1 MRDTKPAKNKATGA
15 QKAERKRKGELSKDI
30 QARIG
35 SQLRAMH
42 DDIVREGV
50 PDRFVDLL
58 SRLDK
63 PAKNG

>member
-1 MRDTKPAKNKATGA
+1 MRDTKPAKNKATGEQQA
-15 QKAERKRKGELSKDI
+15 GRKRKGELSKDV

-50 PDRFVDLL
+50 PDRFVELL
-58 SRLDK
+58 SRLDNSG
-63 PAKNG
+63 KNG

>member
-1 MRDTKPAKNKATGA
+1 MRDTKPAKNKATGS

-63 PAKNG
+63 PVKNG